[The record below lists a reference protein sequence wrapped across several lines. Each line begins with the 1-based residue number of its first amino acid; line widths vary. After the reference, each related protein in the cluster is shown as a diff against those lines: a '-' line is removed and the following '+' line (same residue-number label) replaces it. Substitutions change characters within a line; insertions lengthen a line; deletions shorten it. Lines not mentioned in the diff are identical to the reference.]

1 MDIKKLIE
9 QPKWWAEE
17 CDRTNKGCQARR
29 ILQDAATAFSTLQAE
44 NEKLRYEVERVAQ
57 KYETAVK
64 LQVKM
69 TEISNRQMA
78 ELEHVKRERDAAIKR
93 LRKIDW
99 CAGCKDFCGLD
110 GCAGVGMENCTGEND
125 HYQFGLE
132 EG

>member
-17 CDRTNKGCQARR
+17 CDRTNFGYQAKKTLR
-29 ILQDAATAFSTLQAE
+29 DAAITLLKLKIENNRLRAE
-44 NEKLRYEVERVAQ
+44 LQKSEHDNVNLTGELAKVA
-57 KYETAVK
+57 
-64 LQVKM
+64 
-69 TEISNRQMA
+69 A
-78 ELEHVKRERDAAIKR
+78 ELEQVKRERDAAIKR

-110 GCAGVGMENCTGEND
+110 GCAGVGMENCTVEND
-125 HYQFGLE
+125 HYQFGPE